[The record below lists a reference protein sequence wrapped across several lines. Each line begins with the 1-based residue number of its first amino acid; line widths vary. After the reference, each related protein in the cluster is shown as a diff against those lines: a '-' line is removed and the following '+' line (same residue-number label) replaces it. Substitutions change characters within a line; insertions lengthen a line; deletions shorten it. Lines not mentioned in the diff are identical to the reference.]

1 MGKEIT
7 SGLILNR
14 VAKKLLDNLKE
25 RPREI
30 IIKRFGLD
38 GKNPKVLGNIG
49 EEFGITRERVRQI
62 EGDSFKKLQAVKKDD
77 DFNLLVDTA
86 IKIIEEN
93 GGFCEKGK
101 LKESIKSDISKKER
115 NQIMFILNSSKKLS
129 FKKGKLSMRGFWFLR
144 DSKIDREV
152 LRAHNVVVKFIKT
165 NKVPSLFQDIL
176 SEFRNSE
183 FADFFAGEIGS
194 KRMRM
199 ILEMSRLV
207 NRNILEE
214 WGMRNWKIISQR
226 GAREKAF
233 LVLKKHDTPLHFR
246 KITKHINT
254 YWGNKKEALPQT
266 VHNELIKDSR
276 FVLVGRGIYGLN
288 NWGFPEGTVKEVI
301 FSFLDKQ
308 VEPLDRELIIEY
320 VLSKKQV
327 KETTVKVTLADR
339 KVFHKTN
346 DGKFSLKKQVI

>member
-1 MGKEIT
+1 MSNEIA
-7 SGLILNR
+7 SSLILNR
-14 VAKKLLDNLKE
+14 VVKNLLDNLKE

-38 GKNPKVLGNIG
+38 GKDPKVLGNIG
-49 EEFGITRERVRQI
+49 DEFGITRERVRQI
-62 EGDSFKKLQAVKKDD
+62 EGDSFKKLQAIKKDS
-77 DFNLLVDTA
+77 DFEQLIEATVA
-86 IKIIEEN
+86 IIEEN
-93 GGFCEKGK
+93 GGFCEKKK
-101 LKESIKSDISKKER
+101 LKETLKSDITKKER
-115 NQIMFILNSSKKLS
+115 NQIMFILNSSKRLS

-144 DSKIDREV
+144 GDKIDREV
-152 LRAHNVVVKFIKT
+152 LRSHNSVVRFIKAK
-165 NKVPSLFQDIL
+165 KVPSLFEEIL
-176 SEFRNSE
+176 VEFRNSE
-183 FADFFAGEIGS
+183 HAEFFAGETGV

-214 WGMRNWKIISQR
+214 WGMKNWKIISER

-246 KITKHINT
+246 KITKHINF
-254 YWGNKKEALPQT
+254 YWGEKKEALPQT
-266 VHNELIKDSR
+266 VHNELIKDAR

-288 NWGFPEGTVKEVI
+288 DWGFPEGTVKEVI

-308 VEPLDRELIIEY
+308 IEPLERDLIIEY

-339 KVFHKTN
+339 NVFHKTD
-346 DGKFSLKKQVI
+346 DGKFTLKKRNV

>member
-1 MGKEIT
+1 MSKEIA
-7 SGLILNR
+7 SSLILNK
-14 VAKKLLDNLKE
+14 VVKNLLDNLKD

-30 IIKRFGLD
+30 IVKRFGLD
-38 GKNPKVLGNIG
+38 GKDPKVLGNIG
-49 EEFGITRERVRQI
+49 DEFGITRERVRQI
-62 EGDSFKKLQAVKKDD
+62 EGDSFKKLQTIKKDS
-77 DFNLLVDTA
+77 DFEQLIEAAVE
-86 IKIIEEN
+86 IIEES
-93 GGFCEKGK
+93 GGFCEKKK
-101 LKESIKSDISKKER
+101 LKETLKSDITKRER

-144 DSKIDREV
+144 GDKIDREV
-152 LRAHNVVVKFIKT
+152 LKAHNSVVRFIRAK
-165 NKVPSLFQDIL
+165 KVPSLFEEIL
-176 SEFRNSE
+176 AEFRNSE
-183 FADFFAGEIGS
+183 HAEFFAGEVGA

-214 WGMRNWKIISQR
+214 WGMRNWKIISER

-254 YWGNKKEALPQT
+254 YWGDKKEALPQT
-266 VHNELIKDSR
+266 VHNELIKDTR

-288 NWGFPEGTVKEVI
+288 DWGFPEGTVKEVI

-308 VEPLDRELIIEY
+308 AEPLDRELIIEY

-339 KVFHKTN
+339 NVFHKTD
-346 DGKFSLKKQVI
+346 DGRFTLKKQNV

>member
-1 MGKEIT
+1 MSSLALNKIT
-7 SGLILNR
+7 
-14 VAKKLLDNLKE
+14 KKLLDNLKE

-38 GKNPKVLGNIG
+38 GKDPKVLGKIG
-49 EEFGITRERVRQI
+49 DEFKITRERVRQI

-77 DFNLLVDTA
+77 DFNVLVGIA
-86 IKIIEEN
+86 IKTIEEN
-93 GGFCEKGK
+93 GGFCEKRK
-101 LKESIKSDISKKER
+101 LKETLKENITKKER
-115 NQIMFILNSSKKLS
+115 NQVMFILNSSKKLS

-144 DSKIDREV
+144 GDKIDREV
-152 LRAHNVVVKFIKT
+152 LKAHNAVVRFIKA

-176 SEFRNSE
+176 LEFRNSE
-183 FADFFAGEIGS
+183 YADFFAGETGS
-194 KRMRM
+194 KRLRM
-199 ILEMSRLV
+199 ILEMSRFV
-207 NRNILEE
+207 NKNILEE
-214 WGMRNWKIISQR
+214 WGMKNWKIISER

-254 YWGNKKEALPQT
+254 YWVNKKEALPQT
-266 VHNELIKDSR
+266 VHNELIKDDR

-301 FSFLDKQ
+301 FSFLNKQ
-308 VEPLDRELIIEY
+308 EKPLDRELIIEY

-339 KVFHKTN
+339 NIFHKTN
-346 DGKFSLKKQVI
+346 DGKFTLKKQIV